1 MNAFSQRRRSMM
13 SIRSPRRLSART
25 RRRITVTSV
34 RILVTSCRW
43 DGPALKC
50 AAYTELSL
58 VVNADGDTISIHCL
72 VDLLTRIHHVQN
84 RFRSKCTTSKACAG
98 RVPSSLLN
106 ALAHINVTVTSEI
119 IMKYSVYDVF
129 ASETASSASLLRVFS
144 AIIQQVT
151 FNPLA
156 AAVTFNIKVTIKSHY

>member
-1 MNAFSQRRRSMM
+1 M

-25 RRRITVTSV
+25 RRRITVTAPQSESSS
-34 RILVTSCRW
+34 LAAA

-58 VVNADGDTISIHCL
+58 VANADGDTISIHCL
-72 VDLLTRIHHVQN
+72 VDLLTRVHHVQN
-84 RFRSKCTTSKACAG
+84 RFRSKCTTSNLKACAG

-151 FNPLA
+151 FNRD
-156 AAVTFNIKVTIKSHY
+156 F

>member
-1 MNAFSQRRRSMM
+1 MQ
-13 SIRSPRRLSART
+13 
-25 RRRITVTSV
+25 
-34 RILVTSCRW
+34 
-43 DGPALKC
+43 
-50 AAYTELSL
+50 
-58 VVNADGDTISIHCL
+58 
-72 VDLLTRIHHVQN
+72 
-84 RFRSKCTTSKACAG
+84 CTTSKACAG

-151 FNPLA
+151 FNRD
-156 AAVTFNIKVTIKSHY
+156 F